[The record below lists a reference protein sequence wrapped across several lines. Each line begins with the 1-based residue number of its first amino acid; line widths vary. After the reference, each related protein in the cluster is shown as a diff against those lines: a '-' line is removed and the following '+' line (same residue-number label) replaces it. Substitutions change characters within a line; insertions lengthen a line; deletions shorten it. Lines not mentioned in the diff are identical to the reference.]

1 MLNVDPTADLP
12 LSPEDFAAMAERL
25 ERIPIDELDWV
36 VALYRECQRARE
48 AEAQHAADA
57 LLAAD
62 NPQTGSAG
70 TGNLAALPADA
81 PLAQDMAQLV
91 LDAAEWLRTL
101 WDVGYMGAGQLPAQP
116 RSQFPMVEVE
126 DVLHSALFARI
137 RQGRRPL
144 PFPPPTRWGMPWHE
158 VVETHAPQAVEAQ
171 LACDES
177 GAVRCAT
184 IEGCPAWDVL
194 AVLAEGA
201 EFRVQHQGKGPV
213 YRLRLNAADS
223 AIAFGPTA
231 ELVREAPEW
240 TRDIVCK
247 QRAGLTTFI
256 LEWPLDDGRVRQI
269 PLRAATP
276 ERAETEASHWI
287 ARQHPERYGRVAF
300 AHRAE

>member
-1 MLNVDPTADLP
+1 MFNDDQTAEQP

-48 AEAQHAADA
+48 AEAMHAADA
-57 LLAAD
+57 LLADA
-62 NPQTGSAG
+62 SAASG
-70 TGNLAALPADA
+70 DGNLPATVSPGQ
-81 PLAQDMAQLV
+81 PLSQELAQLV

-101 WDVGYMGAGQLPAQP
+101 WDVGYMGASQLPAQP
-116 RSQFPMVEVE
+116 RTQFPAIELE

-137 RQGRRPL
+137 REGHRPL

-158 VVETHAPQAVEAQ
+158 VVAAQTPQAVEAEV
-171 LACDES
+171 ARDET

-184 IEGCPAWDVL
+184 IEGCPNWDVVDVL
-194 AVLAEGA
+194 AEDA

-213 YRLRLNAADS
+213 YHLRLNAVDS
-223 AIAFGPTA
+223 AFGLGPTA
-231 ELVREAPEW
+231 ELIREAPEW
-240 TRDIVCK
+240 TRSIVCK
-247 QRAGLTTFI
+247 QRAGMTSFI

-276 ERAETEASHWI
+276 ERAETEASH
-287 ARQHPERYGRVAF
+287 
-300 AHRAE
+300 

>member
-1 MLNVDPTADLP
+1 MFNDDQTAEQP

-36 VALYRECQRARE
+36 VALYRECQRARD
-48 AEAQHAADA
+48 AEARHAADA
-57 LLAAD
+57 LLGD
-62 NPQTGSAG
+62 GSALPG
-70 TGNLAALPADA
+70 DGNQPAAA
-81 PLAQDMAQLV
+81 PGQPLGQELAQLV

-116 RSQFPMVEVE
+116 RSQFPAIEVE

-137 RQGRRPL
+137 REGHRPL

-158 VVETHAPQAVEAQ
+158 VVEAQAPQAVEAEV
-171 LACDES
+171 ARDET
-177 GAVRCAT
+177 GTVRCAT
-184 IEGCPAWDVL
+184 IEGCPTWDVIE
-194 AVLAEGA
+194 VLAEDA

-213 YRLRLNAADS
+213 YRLRLNAVDS
-223 AIAFGPTA
+223 AFGLGPTA
-231 ELVREAPEW
+231 ELTREAPEW
-240 TRDIVCK
+240 TRTIICK
-247 QRAGLTTFI
+247 QRAGMTNYI

-300 AHRAE
+300 THRGE